1 MRRMRGVILIV
12 VVGVLSFPTASLR
25 SQEMQDSN
33 EQPPSSPSDLPQ
45 QSPVSQMQPVV
56 VTATRTET
64 LLQETAASI
73 TLVGEDDIQRQ
84 QASSVADALRI
95 VPGLDFTQNGSRG
108 TTTNILIR
116 GAESDQ
122 TLVLIDGVEV
132 NSVTLGAF
140 DFSNLTTENID
151 RIEVLRGGGGT
162 LYGSQAVGGVINVLT
177 KKGEGAPT
185 VSLSS
190 EGGNG
195 ATHRETLSVSGSQG
209 IIGFSGALA
218 NIDTDGFRSFNDGHR
233 NFAANARIDADL
245 LPQGSLRGF
254 LRYGDAKTGLFNNKN
269 FLGLPD
275 PNARQLE
282 SSVLMKGEW
291 EQTVGTSFNYRIAG
305 AYVKN
310 NQRFFDEPDQFDPFG
325 SGISRIPVELKMG
338 EVQANY
344 SWRDVSITTAGFE
357 FKDRSAD
364 VRSNFGGFRSNFNKG
379 RNNFAYYLQE
389 RLRLLN
395 ERLFVTAGFR
405 VDDNEDFGT
414 HVTPSWSIAYL
425 IPQTGTKL
433 KVGFAEGFRAPN
445 FNELFFPGFGNPNL
459 GPETS
464 SEWNVGFEQSAW
476 NSRVSLEA
484 VYFSRRV
491 KGLIEGVLVDPDN
504 FIFLAQ
510 NKGRADVQGVEIIP
524 VLRLSPDF
532 TASGYFTFLDFDT
545 VDERLLR
552 RPRTHGAVQLNYQ
565 APLLPGGDD
574 LLNVYLSVKVI
585 GDRDDI
591 DPRQGRPGTNPM
603 FARTDVAVSYL
614 FPSLGEAFPRMTI
627 YGKIEN
633 LFDRNYQEVLGF
645 RSPPLNYLVG
655 IRATF

>member
-1 MRRMRGVILIV
+1 MRRMRGVFLVAVIV
-12 VVGVLSFPTASLR
+12 CVPTASLYAQE
-25 SQEMQDSN
+25 SQNAS
-33 EQPPSSPSDLPQ
+33 EQQSPSSPEPQ
-45 QSPVSQMQPVV
+45 QQQNVSQLQPIV
-56 VTATRTET
+56 VTATRTEVP
-64 LLQETAASI
+64 LQETAASVTI
-73 TLVGEDDIQRQ
+73 VGEDDIQKQR
-84 QASSVADALRI
+84 ASTVIDALRT

-162 LYGSQAVGGVINVLT
+162 LYGSQAIGGVINVLT

-195 ATHRETLSVSGSQG
+195 ATHRETLSFSGAQG
-209 IIGFSGALA
+209 VIGFSGALA
-218 NIDTDGFRSFNDGHR
+218 NIDTDGFRSFNDGYR
-233 NFAANARIDADL
+233 NFTVNARIDANL

-254 LRYGDAKTGLFNNKN
+254 FRYGDAKIGLFNNKN
-269 FLGLPD
+269 YLGLPD

-282 SSVLMKGEW
+282 SAVLVKGEW

-325 SGISRIPVELKMG
+325 AGISRIPVELRTG
-338 EVQANY
+338 EIQANY
-344 SWRDVSITTAGFE
+344 SWREVSITTGGFE

-364 VRSNFGGFRSNFNKG
+364 VRSNFGGFHSDFDKS

-433 KVGFAEGFRAPN
+433 KGGFAEGFRAPN
-445 FNELFFPGFGNPNL
+445 FNELFFPNFGNPDL

-476 NSRVSLEA
+476 NSRVSLET
-484 VYFSRRV
+484 VYFHRRV

-510 NKGRADVQGVEIIP
+510 NKGRVDVQGLEVIP
-524 VLRLSPDF
+524 ALQLSPHWSM
-532 TASGYFTFLDFDT
+532 SGYFTFLDFDT
-545 VDERLLR
+545 IDGRLLR

-565 APLLPGGDD
+565 APVLSGGDD

-591 DPRQGRPGTNPM
+591 DPRQGQPETNPM

-614 FPSLGEAFPRMTI
+614 LPTLGEAFPRITI

-645 RSPPLNYLVG
+645 RSPPLNYVVG
-655 IRATF
+655 IRALF

>member
-1 MRRMRGVILIV
+1 MRRLRGALLVVTILCFLT
-12 VVGVLSFPTASLR
+12 GSLR
-25 SQEMQDSN
+25 AQEIQDSN
-33 EQPPSSPSDLPQ
+33 EQSSPPSPESQ
-45 QSPVSQMQPVV
+45 QQPYFSHMQPVV

-64 LLQETAASI
+64 PLQETAASI
-73 TLVGEDDIQRQ
+73 TVVGEDDIQRQ
-84 QASSVADALRI
+84 QANTVADALRI
-95 VPGLDFTQNGSRG
+95 VPGLDFTPNGSRG

-132 NSVTLGAF
+132 NSVTLGAY
-140 DFSNLTTENID
+140 DFSNLTTENIE

-162 LYGSQAVGGVINVLT
+162 LYGSQAIGGVINVLT

-185 VSLSS
+185 ISLSS

-195 ATHRETLSVSGSQG
+195 ATYRETLSFSGSQG
-209 IIGFSGALA
+209 IVGFSGALA

-233 NFAANARIDADL
+233 NFTANARIDADL
-245 LPQGSLRGF
+245 LSQGSLRGF
-254 LRYGDAKTGLFNNKN
+254 FRYGDAKIGLFNNKN
-269 FLGLPD
+269 YLSLPD

-282 SSVLMKGEW
+282 SSILMKGEW
-291 EQTVGTSFNYRIAG
+291 EQTIGASFNYRIAG

-338 EVQANY
+338 EIQANY
-344 SWRDVSITTAGFE
+344 SWQDLSLTTAGFE
-357 FKDRSAD
+357 FKDRAAD
-364 VRSNFGGFRSNFNKG
+364 VRSNFSGFRSDFNKG

-405 VDDNEDFGT
+405 VDDNEDFGM

-433 KVGFAEGFRAPN
+433 KGGFAEGFRAPN
-445 FNELFFPGFGNPNL
+445 FNELFFPDFGNPNL

-464 SEWNVGFEQSAW
+464 SEWHVGFEQSAW
-476 NSRVSLEA
+476 NSRVSLET

-510 NKGRADVQGVEIIP
+510 NKGRADVQGVEVIP
-524 VLRLSPDF
+524 VLRLSPRWN
-532 TASGYFTFLDFDT
+532 TSGYFTFLDFDT
-545 VDERLLR
+545 TDGRLLR
-552 RPRTHGAVQLNYQ
+552 RPRTHGTVQLNYQ
-565 APLLPGGDD
+565 APLLHRGDD
-574 LLNVYLSVKVI
+574 LLNVYLSVKVV
-585 GDRDDI
+585 GDRNDI

-603 FARTDVAVSYL
+603 FARTDVAISYL
-614 FPSLGEAFPRMTI
+614 LPPWRGPFPRVTI